1 MSNSYHYLY
10 PDAGRVAP
18 IRGSVSSQ
26 RLTDRAN
33 LNPKLQLVYEL
44 TGKQAD
50 KTTRKPVNQKH
61 I

>member
-1 MSNSYHYLY
+1 MSNFYLY
-10 PDAGRVAP
+10 PDARRVAP
-18 IRGSVSSQ
+18 IRGSVFSQ
-26 RLTDRAN
+26 CLLNRAN